1 MSHAPE
7 TLSNV
12 KNAIIALGAT
22 QLDIAATKL
31 LQAVGYFSP
40 KSLAIETDPTGFL
53 SELNIDPGKLS
64 ETLHRIDA
72 IHFLFQLT
80 GDELP
85 ALSRNSTPQTGTS
98 FQRGAIDSFVFLS
111 IDLDDGPWSRRELV
125 TIVREFNRGFA
136 MPAIILFRHGRKA
149 TLAVIDRRANRRDPS
164 RDVVGGR
171 ISLVKDIDLTHPHR
185 AHIEIL
191 ADLSLA
197 AIARKKAPA
206 DFRELYDRWIETLSA
221 AELNKRFY
229 AELADWFA
237 WASTKPELVT
247 FPKGQP
253 ADEGGKEVGLIRLLT
268 RLMFVWF
275 IKEKGLVAGDLF
287 NADKLAYLLKEPPQS
302 HPKGYDFY
310 LAILQNLFF
319 ATLNTEMDQRR
330 WRKDEGGQSKDY
342 LGHHVFRHEAKFAD
356 AKAAEALF
364 NQVPF
369 LNGGLF
375 ECLDCE
381 ITSDEDERKDRA
393 ERERQR
399 LILRVDGFSDQP
411 DKQPKLLNCIF
422 FGGEDAVDLSK
433 YYEKATRPRNVSGLI
448 DLFDRYKFTI
458 EENTPLEE
466 EAALDPELLGK
477 VFENLLAS
485 YNEDTKTTARNKSG
499 SFYTPREVVEFMV
512 DEALLAYLK
521 PKLAPPTEDAGIRP
535 TAPGL
540 DFGAAPGELGL
551 EATGH
556 TKKVGKDSGPDRNEA
571 RLRALLDFASRTHDF
586 SGAEVDALISAI
598 ESCKAIDPAVGS
610 GAFPLGLLQKLV
622 HALAVLDPGGEK
634 WKARNRSYYE
644 TNLARAE
651 AIPAPNEREAA
662 MAAANAELAKFD
674 AAFNS
679 GHYPDYTRKLYLIE
693 RCLHGVDIQPIAV
706 QIAKLRCFISL
717 AVEQK
722 ADDTGKRPNRGITP
736 LPNLETKLVAAN
748 TLTPLHR
755 NGNVMLVTQDLRAA
769 QGKLRNANR
778 AFFAAANGA
787 DKRRVQK
794 QILDLRHEIAA
805 LVKLDGIFS
814 GHEAEL
820 LAHWDPFDPNAFAPF
835 FDAEWMFGL
844 EPSATEGWFDVVL
857 ANPPYVRQEKIESF
871 QINGKPVVSKAQLKA
886 DYKTYAGTADLLV
899 YFYERALRLLKPEGA
914 LAFITSNKWYRAGY
928 GKGLR
933 SWLVEN
939 ARILK
944 LMDFGD
950 APVFEAIAY
959 PTILVATRRASPGKP
974 LDSDTFDAMNWAMG
988 EPVETFPARFA
999 AEAFAMPQ
1007 ASLSPASWQMEPQ
1020 AERDLLARL
1029 RKDTKPLEEWCEGRF
1044 YYGIKTGLND
1054 AFEISGVRK
1063 AELIAEDPK
1072 SAEVI
1077 KPYLRGRDVKR
1088 WVPNQADKWLIF
1100 MPWHFPLHDDPSIN
1114 GASEEAEVQLKLQY
1128 PAIYKHLSAYREKLK
1143 ERAQSEVGVRYEWY
1157 ALQRHRPTYWHE
1169 FANSKVVIPAIENQC
1184 SYAVDRSGYFGND
1197 KTSMAVTDRPEF
1209 LAGILNSS
1217 VSWWITKQEFS
1228 SKQGGYYE
1236 FKPMYVGKI
1245 PIPNASDSQQVAV
1258 TLISSAIIAGAE
1270 RPRLES
1276 LLNAFVYELFFPE
1289 ELAVRGL
1296 SPFTAAREAGLDK
1309 LADLEGE
1316 VLARAADEWSTQIAD
1331 PSTKLYATLFDLQS
1345 IDEIRIIEGRD

>member
-1 MSHAPE
+1 MSHASE

-12 KNAIIALGAT
+12 NDAIIALGDVPLGSSAT
-22 QLDIAATKL
+22 NL
-31 LQAVGYFSP
+31 LRAIGYSSP
-40 KSLAIETDPTGFL
+40 KSLDIDTGPSGFL
-53 SELNIDPGKLS
+53 NELNIDPVKLT
-64 ETLHRIDA
+64 ETLPRIRA

-85 ALSRNSTPQTGTS
+85 ALSRNSTPQTGAS
-98 FQRGAIDSFVFLS
+98 FQRGAIDSFVFLGV
-111 IDLDDGPWSRRELV
+111 DLDDGTWSRRELV

-136 MPAIILFRHGRKA
+136 MPAIILFRHGAKA

-171 ISLVKDIDLTHPHR
+171 ISLVKDIDLASPHR
-185 AHIEIL
+185 AHVEIL

-206 DFRELYDRWIETLSA
+206 DFRDLYDRWIETLSA

-275 IKEKGLVAGDLF
+275 IKEKGLVSGDLF
-287 NADKLAYLLKEPPQS
+287 NADTIAALLKEPPQS
-302 HPKGYDFY
+302 HPKGHDFY

-342 LGHHVFRHEAKFAD
+342 LGHHVFRHEAKFAN
-356 AKAAEALF
+356 AKAAEGLF

-381 ITSDEDERKDRA
+381 ITSSEDERKDRA
-393 ERERQR
+393 EEERKR

-521 PKLAPPTEDAGIRP
+521 PKLAPPAEDAGIRP

-586 SGAEVDALISAI
+586 SAAEVDALISAI

-722 ADDTGKRPNRGITP
+722 ADDSRPNRGITP

-805 LVKLDGIFS
+805 LVQQDGIFS

-914 LAFITSNKWYRAGY
+914 LAFITSNKWYVLEY

-933 SWLVEN
+933 TWLTEN

-959 PTILVATRRASPGKP
+959 PTILVATRRAAPGKP
-974 LDSDTFDAMNWAMG
+974 LDSETFKAMNWAAG
-988 EPVETFPARFA
+988 EPVDTFPARFL
-999 AEAFAMPQ
+999 AEAFSMPQ
-1007 ASLSPASWQMEPQ
+1007 
-1020 AERDLLARL
+1020 RDLAPAGWQLKPEEERRLLAKIVSTGKALASHISGKVTR
-1029 RKDTKPLEEWCEGRF
+1029 
-1044 YYGIKTGLND
+1044 GITTGLND
-1054 AFEISGVRK
+1054 AFVVSG
-1063 AELIAEDPK
+1063 AERADFIRDD
-1072 SAEVI
+1072 SATESLFV
-1077 KPYLRGRDVKR
+1077 PYMGGRNVDR
-1088 WVPNQADKWLIF
+1088 WQVADSDNWLIKIESSANISHPWTG
-1100 MPWHFPLHDDPSIN
+1100 MPDKRAEECFKETYPSIFKWF
-1114 GASEEAEVQLKLQY
+1114 SRPEVAK
-1128 PAIYKHLSAYREKLK
+1128 KLK
-1143 ERAQSEVGVRYEWY
+1143 DRDDQGKYYWELRSCTYWDKFFKPKVISTKISS
-1157 ALQRHRPTYWHE
+1157 RPT
-1169 FANSKVVIPAIENQC
+1169 F
-1184 SYAVDRSGYFGND
+1184 AVDTSGYTLAN
-1197 KTSMAVTDRPEF
+1197 TSYFFQTDMPHYCAAV
-1209 LAGILNSS
+1209 LNSS
-1217 VSWWITKQEFS
+1217 VGNYLARQIFA
-1228 SKQGGYYE
+1228 SKQGGFYE
-1236 FKPMYVGKI
+1236 VQPTALEKF
-1245 PIPNASDSQQVAV
+1245 PIPDADIDQIK
-1258 TLISSAIIAGAE
+1258 LINVGVSAIMGGGAAT
-1270 RPRLES
+1270 RLES

-1289 ELAVRGL
+1289 ELAARGL
-1296 SPFTAAREAGLDK
+1296 SPFAAARAAGLDK
-1309 LADLEGE
+1309 LTDLEGE
-1316 VLARAADEWSTQIAD
+1316 ALARAADLWSAQIAD

-1345 IDEIRIIEGRD
+1345 IDEIRIIEGRG